1 MLENI
6 RDTKT
11 PKEAWDIFAT
21 IFQMKNNTKVHLL
34 KNRLLSI
41 VQHNMSIAQ
50 YFHKNTVKF
59 KS

>member
-41 VQHNMSIAQ
+41 V
-50 YFHKNTVKF
+50 
-59 KS
+59 